1 MVILGKD
8 VKLPKFSFSLKNQS
22 SEVFYK
28 NVFLKPLQFSQ
39 ESTGVRVSTQVAS
52 CQFFENFKETFCKE
66 RLRATTSEMC
76 GKKMLSEIY
85 KLLPLNL
92 WNEYIL
98 TKFAKQ
104 KLPQNV
110 SYFSQCNSQFFL
122 VGRIWKKII
131 YGKKPVGGR
140 KDFYSETLKQ
150 FRNFLMS
157 LISLLKALTATIVL
171 SVCSFCWS
179 RLTLRK
185 ISNFHLIFWCGNCAF
200 PQNIHTRKLGDMLI
214 IYAVLFE

>member
-28 NVFLKPLQFSQ
+28 NVFLKTPQFSQ
-39 ESTGVRVSTQVAS
+39 ESTGVRISTQVAS

-66 RLRATTSEMC
+66 RLRATASEMC
-76 GKKMLSEIY
+76 GNKMLSEIY
-85 KLLPLNL
+85 KLLLPLNL

-98 TKFAKQ
+98 TEFAKQ

-110 SYFSQCNSQFFL
+110 SYFSQCDSKFFL
-122 VGRIWKKII
+122 VGRIWKKRI

-150 FRNFLMS
+150 FRNFLIS
-157 LISLLKALTATIVL
+157 LISLLKALRATVVL
-171 SVCSFCWS
+171 
-179 RLTLRK
+179 
-185 ISNFHLIFWCGNCAF
+185 
-200 PQNIHTRKLGDMLI
+200 
-214 IYAVLFE
+214 